1 MKNVYIYTKKKR
13 AGREQSTIVES
24 GYVHWLLLPE
34 WTPTSVTRVIVS
46 YTHTHAHTHA
56 RQTPDS
62 RNQRHKNLAQAD
74 VLHTHTR
81 RCLALFFSLYWP
93 CLFSDFM
100 CGFYGMVRRRRRRN
114 NIILRD
120 GEIAPVLT
128 HARLNI
134 ARRTTAHTRE
144 KKKRKKSSTSWW
156 RDPSTWARAP
166 LPWLALRSWRVEHV
180 RRQ

>member
-1 MKNVYIYTKKKR
+1 MKNVYIYTKKKKEPGESR
-13 AGREQSTIVES
+13 AQLLNLATYTGCCCRSGRPLA
-24 GYVHWLLLPE
+24 WLGWSCL
-34 WTPTSVTRVIVS
+34 
-46 YTHTHAHTHA
+46 THTHTHTHA

-120 GEIAPVLT
+120 GEIVPVLT